1 MNDGFGREQQ
11 HAERRHRERA
21 EVNVGRS
28 TITPMSTMAIMM
40 NARCVATS
48 APDSTR

>member
-1 MNDGFGREQQ
+1 MASGASSSTPNAATVSVRK
-11 HAERRHRERA
+11 
-21 EVNVGRS
+21 VNVGRS

-48 APDSTR
+48 APDSAR